1 MDATGSFE
9 VPWVE
14 KYRPEFLSDVCG
26 NSEAISRLQA
36 IAQLGNLP
44 NILLSGNYSLLKY
57 FLTTLISICSINIKV
72 HLELVKQVQYC
83 A

>member
-44 NILLSGNYSLLKY
+44 NILLSGYYLLLKI
-57 FLTTLISICSINIKV
+57 LLNS
-72 HLELVKQVQYC
+72 
-83 A
+83 